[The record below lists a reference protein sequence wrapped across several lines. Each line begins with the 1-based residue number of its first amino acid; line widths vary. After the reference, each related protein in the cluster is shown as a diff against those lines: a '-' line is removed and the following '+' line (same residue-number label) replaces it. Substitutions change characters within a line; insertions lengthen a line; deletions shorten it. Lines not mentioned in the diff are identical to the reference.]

1 MTTKKHRRWNS
12 NTSSKVFLLFE
23 TYRLHKR
30 QSCSVHAAEFEVHD
44 DGVWAWQDT
53 DSSSVLSCCIIKDSR
68 SPESR
73 HSQTKGPLWRGLHTA
88 TWDHPL
94 LSGWQLVTLAIVLQP
109 GHPSWLTPYSG
120 SGGVGPTGRTHGGR
134 WEHSVTLNDIHQLI
148 IGFSQTC
155 TTSGNI
161 GCFSSTPRLP
171 SLYWTQVIF
180 SVSFTLPYQPLS

>member
-1 MTTKKHRRWNS
+1 MLSTHCRVWS
-12 NTSSKVFLLFE
+12 PWWW
-23 TYRLHKR
+23 
-30 QSCSVHAAEFEVHD
+30 
-44 DGVWAWQDT
+44 VWAWQDT

-73 HSQTKGPLWRGLHTA
+73 HSQTKGPLWHGLHMA

-120 SGGVGPTGRTHGGR
+120 SGGVEPTGRTHGGR

-161 GCFSSTPRLP
+161 GCFSSTPNFHPCIELRLYLAWALLCFI
-171 SLYWTQVIF
+171 SH
-180 SVSFTLPYQPLS
+180 